1 MDIGLC
7 AVDVDKSDEDSD
19 YLGLCLGKAVWE
31 ELVRNSECSNVRDMD
46 SEGPGEEDEKRP
58 SV

>member
-7 AVDVDKSDEDSD
+7 AVDVDKSDEDGD

-31 ELVRNSECSNVRDMD
+31 ELEELGVLECS
-46 SEGPGEEDEKRP
+46 GHGLGGTGGGG
-58 SV
+58 